1 LVVLAELSGEEAVE
15 VPLEA
20 GHLEGGLGAD
30 EEVVVGAEEG
40 ESVEVDVVVVEG
52 SAEDPEEDFVGLFSG
67 AQEEASLD
75 GAGAGFDQGSPFGDV
90 ALLSRHVDSPSFG
103 SFRNSG
109 RRARDG
115 WVLGRRPAGRILSLR
130 LWVALYLVKTRSVP
144 HF

>member
-15 VPLEA
+15 VALEA
-20 GHLEGGLGAD
+20 GHLEGRFGTD

-40 ESVEVDVVVVEG
+40 ETVEVDVVVVEG
-52 SAEDPEEDFVGLFSG
+52 SSEDPEEDFVGIFSR

-90 ALLSRHVDSPSFG
+90 ALLSRHDDSPSCWPSRLSDGELGTAG
-103 SFRNSG
+103 SWAAG
-109 RRARDG
+109 RRDPVSPVVG
-115 WVLGRRPAGRILSLR
+115 
-130 LWVALYLVKTRSVP
+130 ALYLVKTWSVP